1 MGRSRSTQK
10 PGLGRPAD
18 RIPLAESFAFCSRMD
33 MERIDPTQITD
44 ALLNS
49 AGWARVGLTA
59 PTEHIRN
66 QAAKELA
73 LTICER
79 LNPPQQIDPNQLRL
93 PL

>member
-1 MGRSRSTQK
+1 MRKQ
-10 PGLGRPAD
+10 A
-18 RIPLAESFAFCSRMD
+18 LAESFLICSIPRMD
-33 MERIDPTQITD
+33 SIDPTQITD
-44 ALLNS
+44 ALLTS

-59 PTEHIRN
+59 PTEHIRE

-79 LNPPQQIDPNQLRL
+79 INPTPIIDHNQLRL

>member
-1 MGRSRSTQK
+1 
-10 PGLGRPAD
+10 
-18 RIPLAESFAFCSRMD
+18 

-44 ALLNS
+44 ALLTS

-59 PTEHIRN
+59 PSPQMRE

-73 LTICER
+73 QTICER
-79 LNPPQQIDPNQLRL
+79 INPPPFMDRNQLAL

>member
-1 MGRSRSTQK
+1 
-10 PGLGRPAD
+10 
-18 RIPLAESFAFCSRMD
+18 
-33 MERIDPTQITD
+33 MERLDPTQITD
-44 ALLNS
+44 ALLTS

-59 PTEHIRN
+59 PSEHLRQ

-79 LNPPQQIDPNQLRL
+79 INPPQIVDRNQLPL

>member
-1 MGRSRSTQK
+1 MS
-10 PGLGRPAD
+10 PGLPSDPSYRGTRKPA
-18 RIPLAESFAFCSRMD
+18 LAESFFICSIWGMD
-33 MERIDPTQITD
+33 SIDPTQITD
-44 ALLNS
+44 ALLTS

-59 PTEHIRN
+59 PTEHIRE

-79 LNPPQQIDPNQLRL
+79 INPTPIIDHNQLRL

>member
-1 MGRSRSTQK
+1 ME
-10 PGLGRPAD
+10 
-18 RIPLAESFAFCSRMD
+18 PL
-33 MERIDPTQITD
+33 DPTQITD

-59 PTEHIRN
+59 PSEHIRN

-79 LNPPQQIDPNQLRL
+79 LNPPSQIDRNQLPL